1 MSILSN
7 RITSLSVS
15 ATLAMAK
22 KSRELKAQGIDII
35 NLSIG
40 EPDFD
45 TPEFIKEAAHRAIN
59 ENHTHYTPVPGYQ
72 ELREAA
78 AAKFKRDNNL
88 TYSADQIVISTGA
101 KQSISNAFFSIL
113 NPGDEVIVPAPFWV
127 SYTEMIKLAE
137 GKPKVIATS
146 IASDFKITAEQL
158 QKAINQK
165 TKALIFS
172 SPCNPSGSVY
182 SKEELFSLAQIIKNY
197 PNIVIISDEIYE
209 HINFSG
215 KHESIA
221 QFDEIKDQVVVING
235 VSKGFAM
242 TGWRIGVM
250 AASKEIADACIKLQG
265 QTTSGTNSI
274 AQRATID
281 AFNCDPKENDE
292 LKNMVKV
299 FKERRDLMVN
309 LLNEIP
315 GLDVNLPNGAFYL
328 FPDIS
333 YYFGKSDGLSKIETA
348 DDLTLYILNK
358 ANVAVVTGAAFGN
371 DQCLRLSYASSN
383 EVLIKAVGRIKN
395 ALALLK

>member
-45 TPEFIKEAAHRAIN
+45 TPEFIKKAALKAIVD
-59 ENHTHYTPVPGYQ
+59 NHTHYTPVPGFQ
-72 ELREAA
+72 ELRESV
-78 AAKFKRDNNL
+78 AAKFKRDNKLN
-88 TYSADQIVISTGA
+88 YSADQIVVSTGA
-101 KQSISNAFFSIL
+101 KQAISNVFLSIL
-113 NPGDEVIVPAPFWV
+113 DPGDEVIVPAPYWV

-137 GKPKVIATS
+137 GKPKVIETS
-146 IASDFKITAEQL
+146 IASDFKITPEQL
-158 QKAINQK
+158 RNAISSK

-182 SKEELFSLAQIIKNY
+182 SKEELFALAQVIRNH
-197 PNIVIISDEIYE
+197 PNIVVISDEIYE

-221 QFDEIKDQVVVING
+221 QFEEVKDQIVVING

-250 AASKEIADACIKLQG
+250 AATKEIADACIKLQG

-274 AQRATID
+274 AQRAAID
-281 AFNCDPKENDE
+281 AFNCDPKENLD
-292 LKNMVKV
+292 LKNMVKI
-299 FKERRDLMVN
+299 FKERRDLMVD
-309 LLNEIP
+309 LLNKIP
-315 GLDVNLPNGAFYL
+315 GFDVNVPKGAFYL

-333 YYFGKSDGLSKIETA
+333 YYFGKSNGESTIKNA
-348 DDLTLYILNK
+348 GDLTLYLLNK
-358 ANVAVVTGAAFGN
+358 ANVAVVTGSAFGN
-371 DQCLRLSYASSN
+371 DQCIRLSYASSN
-383 EVLIKAVGRIKN
+383 DILIEAIRRIKD

>member
-22 KSRELKAQGIDII
+22 KSRDLKAQGIDII

-40 EPDFD
+40 EPDFN
-45 TPEFIKEAAHRAIN
+45 TPEFIKKAAQKAIVD
-59 ENHTHYTPVPGYQ
+59 NHTHYTPVPGYQ
-72 ELREAA
+72 ELREVV
-78 AAKFKRDNNL
+78 AAKFKRDNKLN
-88 TYSADQIVISTGA
+88 YSADQIVVSTGA
-101 KQSISNAFFSIL
+101 KQAISNVFLSIL
-113 NPGDEVIVPAPFWV
+113 DPGDEVIVPAPYWV

-137 GKPKVIATS
+137 GKPKVIETS
-146 IASDFKITAEQL
+146 IASNFKITPEQL
-158 QKAINQK
+158 RNAISSK

-182 SKEELFSLAQIIKNY
+182 SKEELFALAQVIKKH
-197 PNIVIISDEIYE
+197 PNIVVISDEIYE

-221 QFDEIKDQVVVING
+221 QFDEVKDQIVVING

-250 AASKEIADACIKLQG
+250 AATKEITDACIKLQG

-274 AQRATID
+274 AQRAAID
-281 AFNCDPKENDE
+281 AFNCDPKENLD

-299 FKERRDLMVN
+299 FKERRDLMVG
-309 LLNEIP
+309 LLNKIP
-315 GLDVNLPNGAFYL
+315 GFDVNVPKGAFYL

-333 YYFGKSDGLSKIETA
+333 YYFGKSDGNSTIKNA

-358 ANVAVVTGAAFGN
+358 ANVAVVTGSAFGN
-371 DQCLRLSYASSN
+371 DQCIRLSYASSN
-383 EVLIKAVGRIKN
+383 DILIEAIRRIKD

>member
-45 TPEFIKEAAHRAIN
+45 TPEFIKEAAQKAIN
-59 ENHTHYTPVPGYQ
+59 DNHTHYTPVPGYQ
-72 ELREAA
+72 ELREAVVT
-78 AAKFKRDNNL
+78 KLKRDNNL
-88 TYSADQIVISTGA
+88 NYSVDQIVVSTGA
-101 KQSISNAFFSIL
+101 KQAISNVFFSIL
-113 NPGDEVIVPAPFWV
+113 DPDDEVIVPAPFWV

-137 GKPKVIATS
+137 GTPKVIETS
-146 IASDFKITAEQL
+146 IASNFKITPEQL
-158 QKAINQK
+158 SNAISPK

-182 SKEELFSLAQIIKNY
+182 SKEELFALAQVIKKH
-197 PNIVIISDEIYE
+197 PNIVVISDEIYE

-221 QFDEIKDQVVVING
+221 QFEEVKDQIVVING

-242 TGWRIGVM
+242 TGWRVGVM
-250 AASKEIADACIKLQG
+250 AATKEIADACIKLQG

-274 AQRATID
+274 AQHATIE
-281 AFNCDPKENDE
+281 AFNCDPKENED

-299 FKERRDLMVN
+299 FKERRDLMVG

-315 GLDVNLPNGAFYL
+315 GFDVNVPNGAFYL

-333 YYFGKSDGLSKIETA
+333 HYFGKSDGDSLIKTA
-348 DDLTLYILNK
+348 DDLTMYILNK

-371 DQCLRLSYASSN
+371 DQCIRLSYASSN
-383 EVLIKAVGRIKN
+383 DILIEAVKRIKN
-395 ALALLK
+395 ALAFLK